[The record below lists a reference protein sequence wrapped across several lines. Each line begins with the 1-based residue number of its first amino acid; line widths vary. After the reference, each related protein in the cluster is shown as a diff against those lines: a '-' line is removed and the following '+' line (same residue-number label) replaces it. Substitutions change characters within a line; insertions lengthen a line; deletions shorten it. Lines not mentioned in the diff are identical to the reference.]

1 MLLNKIEFFLMNNP
15 IRKLIQDKIEAKTLR
30 KASNLPKEK
39 NVLEIGCGSGT
50 GTLLINKYFSPKSI
64 SAIDLDPRMISKAKN
79 KVKLSNV
86 TFEVG
91 SATKLPYKSKSFDAV
106 FDFGVIHHIPN
117 WKDSIKE
124 LKRVLKKNGLII
136 LEDLSIDTFN
146 TVFGRLLKIIL
157 FHPYKE
163 MYSEK
168 EFVNY
173 LKKSSFKIKIYQRH
187 YPLYLIKYF
196 IIVAKK

>member
-15 IRKLIQDKIEAKTLR
+15 IRKLIQDKIEAKMLR

-39 NVLEIGCGSGT
+39 NVLEIGCGNGT
-50 GTLLINKYFSPKSI
+50 GTLLINKYFSPNII
-64 SAIDLDPRMISKAKN
+64 SAIDLDPRMIRKAKN

-86 TFEVG
+86 NFEVG
-91 SATKLPYKSKSFDAV
+91 SATKLPYKSKFFDAV

-124 LKRVLKKNGLII
+124 LKIVLKKNGLVI

-146 TVFGRLLKIIL
+146 TVF
-157 FHPYKE
+157 
-163 MYSEK
+163 
-168 EFVNY
+168 
-173 LKKSSFKIKIYQRH
+173 
-187 YPLYLIKYF
+187 
-196 IIVAKK
+196 